1 MILDTKFDLA
11 QLHVLPI
18 NANTAMYLEW
28 AALKMPYTT
37 NFIFHQIW
45 GKICIQVPKG
55 CDHGSSFGLWTSND
69 LVMPMTFFSTILLS
83 IGFLM
88 TYISNSASLSLSSFN
103 CSEFYWLQIPGLVN
117 VDFADV
123 RAIVKDAGSSL
134 MGIGTA
140 TGELEIPNL
149 LMFWAY

>member
-28 AALKMPYTT
+28 AGLKMPYIT

-55 CDHGSSFGLWTSND
+55 CDHGSSFWIMNLQWSRNAND
-69 LVMPMTFFSTILLS
+69 LLFNYPSVNW
-83 IGFLM
+83 
-88 TYISNSASLSLSSFN
+88 ISDDLYSASLSLSSFN

-123 RAIVKDAGSSL
+123 RAIMKDAGSSL

-149 LMFWAY
+149 LMFWGY

>member
-1 MILDTKFDLA
+1 MNL
-11 QLHVLPI
+11 QWSR
-18 NANTAMYLEW
+18 NAN
-28 AALKMPYTT
+28 
-37 NFIFHQIW
+37 
-45 GKICIQVPKG
+45 
-55 CDHGSSFGLWTSND
+55 D
-69 LVMPMTFFSTILLS
+69 LLFNYPSVNW
-83 IGFLM
+83 
-88 TYISNSASLSLSSFN
+88 ISDELYSASVSLSSFN

-123 RAIVKDAGSSL
+123 QAIMKDAGSSL